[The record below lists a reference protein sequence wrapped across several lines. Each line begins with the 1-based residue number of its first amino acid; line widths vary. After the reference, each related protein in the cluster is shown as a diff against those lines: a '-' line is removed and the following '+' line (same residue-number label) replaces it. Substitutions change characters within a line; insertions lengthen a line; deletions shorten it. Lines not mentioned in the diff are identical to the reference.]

1 MVAQLIPY
9 LGDLF
14 MKRFTIILAAMA
26 MMMSTAMFAEDG
38 AVLYKAKCAGC
49 HGAAGEGKSGP
60 AIKGNADV
68 ATVLSAGGKKGIH
81 AKPFNASPDD
91 QKAIAAFVAGLK

>member
-1 MVAQLIPY
+1 
-9 LGDLF
+9 
-14 MKRFTIILAAMA
+14 MKRLTVILAAMA
-26 MMMSTAMFAEDG
+26 MMMSTVAFAEDG

-60 AIKGNADV
+60 AIKGTDV
-68 ATVLSAGGKKGIH
+68 ASVLSAGGKKGIH